1 MLKVKTEKEEV
12 TANLV
17 CEYLENSNYIV
28 IEKDFKY
35 RKRKVDI
42 IAYDTIKKELVFIDL
57 RVYYT
62 IDDLMEE
69 VGVKKEENLKYVA
82 KYYNRE
88 YGLYDIPIRFDM
100 VKIYLNN
107 SIYQLKHFKNIY

>member
-1 MLKVKTEKEEV
+1 MVKVKTEKEII
-12 TANLV
+12 TMNLV
-17 CEYLENSNYIV
+17 CKYLEERNYII

-35 RKRKVDI
+35 RKRKIEI
-42 IAYDTIKKELVFIDL
+42 IAYDTNKKELVFIDL
-57 RVYYT
+57 RAYYT
-62 IDDLMEE
+62 IDELMEE
-69 VGVKKEENLKYVA
+69 LTKEKEEDFKYVA
-82 KYYNRE
+82 KYYNKE